1 MTARG
6 VFSTY
11 LRISSGPTA
20 SRRALS
26 SRFSPS
32 TPASRLHTS
41 QWKFQQPPAANRG
54 VFNAGQIDLRA
65 NGGPASP
72 EETKPRGGIFRRV
85 AEKLREKMPNA
96 TEPYVAH
103 GVTLELYNE
112 CLKQAAYAEGHELS
126 ESARFWYD
134 VCDRP
139 KTFMSWAQVTVLH
152 MWMFVVRIRA
162 FELDRVKTWQQHFV
176 DHFFYD
182 AEGKMIHTY
191 NISSGG
197 QRKTYLKDLY
207 SQYRG
212 MIAGYDEG
220 LCKGDAVLAA
230 AIWRNVFDAR
240 PDIDL
245 EVLAMITS
253 YVRRVIH
260 GLDKIDNQVLYSA
273 RVTFGLPNEEAATV
287 RVESK
292 FIGAIM
298 GAPVVSDGAA

>member
-1 MTARG
+1 MATRG
-6 VFSTY
+6 ICSAY
-11 LRISSGPTA
+11 LRLSSGRTA
-20 SRRALS
+20 ARRALLRS
-26 SRFSPS
+26 SPP
-32 TPASRLHTS
+32 TLASRLHTS
-41 QWKFQQPPAANRG
+41 QWRFQQTAAGNKEIS
-54 VFNAGQIDLRA
+54 NEEQIAPRVE
-65 NGGPASP
+65 GRPVRPG
-72 EETKPRGGIFRRV
+72 ETKPSGGIFGKV
-85 AEKLREKMPNA
+85 AEKLREKMPNT
-96 TEPYVAH
+96 TETYVAH

-152 MWMFVVRIRA
+152 MWMLIVRIRA
-162 FELDRVKTWQQHFV
+162 LELDRVKTWQQHFV

-191 NISSGG
+191 KITNGG

-220 LCKGDAVLAA
+220 LCKGDAVLSA

-240 PDIDL
+240 PDVDM
-245 EVLAMITS
+245 EALAMITS
-253 YVRRVIH
+253 YVRRVVH
-260 GLDKIDNQVLYSA
+260 GLDKVNDQVLNSA
-273 RVTFGLPNEEAATV
+273 RVTFGLPNEEAGMV
-287 RVESK
+287 RMESK
-292 FIGAIM
+292 FIETLPET
-298 GAPVVSDGAA
+298 PVVGGKAA

>member
-1 MTARG
+1 MTTRG
-6 VFSTY
+6 ICSTY
-11 LRISSGPTA
+11 LRLSSSRTTA
-20 SRRALS
+20 RRALLRS
-26 SRFSPS
+26 SPP
-32 TPASRLHTS
+32 TLTSRLHTS
-41 QWKFQQPPAANRG
+41 QWKFQQTAPGNKG
-54 VFNAGQIDLRA
+54 VSNEEPVAPRVKD
-65 NGGPASP
+65 SP
-72 EETKPRGGIFRRV
+72 VSPGATKPSGGIFGKV
-85 AEKLREKMPNA
+85 AEKLREKMPNT
-96 TEPYVAH
+96 TETYVAH

-112 CLKQAAYAEGHELS
+112 CLKQAAYAEGQEFS

-152 MWMFVVRIRA
+152 MWMLIVRIRA
-162 FELDRVKTWQQHFV
+162 LDLDRVKTWQQHFV

-191 NISSGG
+191 KITSGG

-220 LCKGDAVLAA
+220 LCKGDAVLAT
-230 AIWRNVFDAR
+230 AIWRNVFNAR
-240 PDIDL
+240 PDVDM

-260 GLDKIDNQVLYSA
+260 GLDKVNDQVLNSA
-273 RVTFGLPNEEAATV
+273 RVTFGLPNGEVEMV
-287 RVESK
+287 RMESK
-292 FIGAIM
+292 FIGTF
-298 GAPVVSDGAA
+298 PETTVVDGKAA

>member
-1 MTARG
+1 MATRG
-6 VFSTY
+6 ICSTC
-11 LRISSGPTA
+11 LRTSSGPTA
-20 SRRALS
+20 ARRVLFRS
-26 SRFSPS
+26 SPS
-32 TPASRLHTS
+32 IPTSGLHTL
-41 QWKFQQPPAANRG
+41 QWKLQQTAAASKE
-54 VFNAGQIDLRA
+54 VFNAGQIA
-65 NGGPASP
+65 PQVNGGQVPP
-72 EETKPRGGIFRRV
+72 RETKPRGRGIFRKV

-152 MWMFVVRIRA
+152 MWMLVVRIRA
-162 FELDRVKTWQQHFV
+162 FEPDRVKTWQQHFV
-176 DHFFYD
+176 DHLFYD

-191 NISSGG
+191 NISNGG

-230 AIWRNVFDAR
+230 AIWRNIFDAR
-240 PDIDL
+240 PGVDV
-245 EVLAMITS
+245 EVLAMVAS
-253 YVRRVIH
+253 YVRRVVH
-260 GLDKIDNQVLYSA
+260 GLDKIDDQVLYSA
-273 RVTFGLPNEEAATV
+273 RITFGPPNEEAEAV

-292 FIGAIM
+292 FIETLLGT
-298 GAPVVSDGAA
+298 PVVSDKAA